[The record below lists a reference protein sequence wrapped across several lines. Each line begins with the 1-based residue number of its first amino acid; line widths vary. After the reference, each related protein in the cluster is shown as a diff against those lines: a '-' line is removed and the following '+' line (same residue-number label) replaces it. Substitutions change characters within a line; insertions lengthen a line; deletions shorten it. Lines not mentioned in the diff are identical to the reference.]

1 MENRIEEKYSGKCKL
16 KKMLQINRSYLIIK
30 YNFILIPLIIL
41 SVSITVLLV
50 NYLVFGIASIVIILL
65 MLVYGERFL
74 IGLVI
79 VSLFTIVSDFGDT
92 IRLIVHIIDFSLLGF
107 LFIKHYGLN
116 IADYP
121 KVPKPVLYFLAL
133 YYFSMIITSIF
144 SNNFFAGTH
153 LIGRQT
159 VFFIIAYIFF
169 ALIKDVKDVK
179 TYVVSLIIIALIL
192 AVGTIY
198 DFILSGNKLIDL
210 VFSGRYRA
218 TGLIGN
224 QSKTTAFFILTLPLL
239 ITFAY
244 SKIYENKRKLLLS
257 ITSLL
262 IIALFLIISRSAI
275 LSVIF
280 SLMVISY
287 QLNKKSFKKFVIST
301 LIILLIFL
309 LFDPLNEIVSTFFRI
324 KTGLT
329 QRDIFWELA
338 YNIIRDNPIWGIGP
352 GSYKYLEFN
361 YAPVLL
367 NTWPG
372 RVIIDL
378 NIGTNGENGSH
389 NIFLKFASDMGIP
402 GILTIFYLIWI
413 LLRISI
419 KNYKKVMDCNQQIFL
434 TNLVISAAMGSMF
447 IRCMFDS
454 IGILHYGIIV
464 SDLPFWL
471 LFGIL
476 IFFYQKPK
484 EYFVKTDFK

>member
-1 MENRIEEKYSGKCKL
+1 
-16 KKMLQINRSYLIIK
+16 MLQINRSYLIIED
-30 YNFILIPLIIL
+30 NLLLIPLIIL
-41 SVSITVLLV
+41 SVSIAVLLV
-50 NYLVFGIASIVIILL
+50 NYLFVGIAAIVITLL
-65 MLVYGERFL
+65 IVVYGERFL
-74 IGLVI
+74 IGLII
-79 VSLFTIVSDFGDT
+79 VSLFTIVSDFGST
-92 IRLIVHIIDFSLLGF
+92 IRLFVHIIDFSLLGF
-107 LFIKHYGLN
+107 LFFKHYGLN
-116 IADYP
+116 FAEYP
-121 KVPKPVLYFLAL
+121 KVPKPILYFLAL

-144 SNNFFAGTH
+144 SQLFFAGIL

-159 VFFIIAYIFF
+159 IFFIIAYIFY
-169 ALIKDVKDVK
+169 ALIKELKDVK
-179 TYVVSLIIIALIL
+179 AYIVSLIIIALIL
-192 AVGTIY
+192 AVGSIY
-198 DFILSGNKLIDL
+198 DFVLSGNKLIDL
-210 VFSGRYRA
+210 VFGGRYRA
-218 TGLIGN
+218 TGFIGN
-224 QSKTTAFFILTLPLL
+224 TSKTTAFFILTLPLV

-257 ITSLL
+257 IASLL
-262 IIALFLIISRSAI
+262 IIGLFLILSRSAI

-287 QLNKKSFKKFVIST
+287 QLNKKYFKKFAITT
-301 LIILLIFL
+301 LIIVLIFL

-324 KTGLT
+324 KTGLS
-329 QRDIFWELA
+329 QRDYFWTLS
-338 YNIIRDNPIWGIGP
+338 YNIIKDNPIWGIGP

-378 NIGTNGENGSH
+378 NLATNGENGSH

-402 GILTIFYLIWI
+402 GIITIFYFMWI
-413 LLRISI
+413 LLRISVT
-419 KNYKKVMDCNQQIFL
+419 NYKKTMHGNRQIFL
-434 TNLVISAAMGSMF
+434 TNLVISAALGSMF
-447 IRCMFDS
+447 VRGMFDS

-484 EYFVKTDFK
+484 NYFTSDEVKGTDIVI